1 MQTAHIINGGD
12 SRYINLRH
20 ILMKWVLLVGV
31 VVLADAVD
39 DGSNLYQF
47 FSMFCHLFALIAVY
61 PSKFIKSLHLKYFSF
76 SERKKYDDSQE
87 DPSGYEMG
95 LIVKMLT
102 SLILFFLNSS
112 RFLITF
118 VPLEHR
124 KKIEES
130 MRGVN
135 MVIVEEKYFWKMY

>member
-1 MQTAHIINGGD
+1 M
-12 SRYINLRH
+12 
-20 ILMKWVLLVGV
+20 
-31 VVLADAVD
+31 
-39 DGSNLYQF
+39 
-47 FSMFCHLFALIAVY
+47 
-61 PSKFIKSLHLKYFSF
+61 
-76 SERKKYDDSQE
+76 QE

-124 KKIEES
+124 KKIEEA

-135 MVIVEEKYFWKMY
+135 MVIVEEKYFWKMYETNWASSNQLPQNTEPIPTMASSNSLPRRTSTPKNAHKNSNVGDQKDQKYPFLSPRMP